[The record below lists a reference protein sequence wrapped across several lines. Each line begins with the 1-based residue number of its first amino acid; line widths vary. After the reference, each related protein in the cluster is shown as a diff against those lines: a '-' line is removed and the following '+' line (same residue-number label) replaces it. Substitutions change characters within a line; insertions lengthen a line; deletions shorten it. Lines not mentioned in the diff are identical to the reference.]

1 MKPCLLIFTLD
12 ITSINSARCQETPN
26 LKADT
31 TKAID
36 IITHYDGFYYED
48 KRSEL
53 GQYYQ
58 KFSHALSAKDL
69 VELTDNWNP
78 ATRCYAFFALSERQS
93 ALLDS
98 ILLTHLQDTTHVFI
112 LLGDEGEH
120 QTVGDFF
127 YNVMTGNLFGGI
139 EPNSDETYRLDSL
152 ILFRPGVLIEEKHH
166 LIKTFQFKQSWMP
179 RLREIAFVEKNDIA
193 IISLAKYHDSVALPR
208 IENLLKD
215 STPQLQTLGLVA
227 VRNWPN
233 PLFLPSIKK
242 IQKTQMG
249 PTAGYNFWQLRVLYQ
264 VIVLYKDSVCR
275 ENMLLALKKTK
286 GWRPMVQS
294 FAIWI
299 ALHKY
304 PDHFY
309 DPVLRKLKI
318 ASEHLP
324 GLPAYV
330 NENEDWEY

>member
-1 MKPCLLIFTLD
+1 MDSKLGPNLLHETNPPGPGSSPAAMQAQPLYFLKPCLLIFSLV
-12 ITSINSARCQETPN
+12 ITSVLSARRQENPN

-36 IITHYDGFYYED
+36 IITHYGGFYYED

-58 KFSHALSAKDL
+58 KFSHALSTKDL

-98 ILLTHLQDTTHVFI
+98 ILLTHLQDTANVFI
-112 LLGDEGEH
+112 LLGDVGEH

-139 EPNSDETYRLDSL
+139 DPNSAETYRLDSL

-179 RLREIAFVEKNDIA
+179 RLREIALVEKNDIA
-193 IISLAKYHDSVALPR
+193 VISLAKYHDSVALPR
-208 IENLLKD
+208 I
-215 STPQLQTLGLVA
+215 
-227 VRNWPN
+227 
-233 PLFLPSIKK
+233 
-242 IQKTQMG
+242 
-249 PTAGYNFWQLRVLYQ
+249 
-264 VIVLYKDSVCR
+264 
-275 ENMLLALKKTK
+275 
-286 GWRPMVQS
+286 
-294 FAIWI
+294 
-299 ALHKY
+299 
-304 PDHFY
+304 
-309 DPVLRKLKI
+309 
-318 ASEHLP
+318 
-324 GLPAYV
+324 
-330 NENEDWEY
+330 